1 MKEVKKI
8 ADNSL
13 YLDSRT
19 ILRIA
24 NQAVEKAKEENKK
37 FSIPEF
43 FWKNGSLYYLLSNGE
58 ITKKK
63 PEILI

>member
-1 MKEVKKI
+1 MREVKKI